1 MAPGYAE
8 SLLDSPRHFEAGVS
22 DVNRGTGVAGN
33 NSKKKNKKTLTFPIN
48 RLQMD
53 MDNVPQEFM
62 TFGHS
67 FVGAG

>member
-8 SLLDSPRHFEAGVS
+8 SLLDSPRHCGAGVN

-33 NSKKKNKKTLTFPIN
+33 NSKKKKKTLTFPIN